1 MTKQRRLL
9 CNPSHIANLTIYKT
23 NHTGFYTNYRS
34 YFLGEKLTAKETET
48 SYIDLT
54 TQSTSTKKLSNTQG
68 MLAAAKKLQQFTY
81 KTSLFYYRKLKFTGK
96 GYKIKK
102 SKLKKSFKLYFGRS
116 HTQYLFSGGLR
127 FKKLSKYRLFLLSN
141 NKKRLNRIMT
151 LTLKTRPLNRYT
163 KRGLRCTR
171 QFVLKRPGKKSTY

>member
-1 MTKQRRLL
+1 MTKRRRLL
-9 CNPSHIANLTIYKT
+9 CSPVHIANFTIYQT
-23 NHTGFYTNYRS
+23 SYTGFYTNYRS
-34 YFLGEKLTAKETET
+34 YFLGEKLIPKDTEDA
-48 SYIDLT
+48 YIDLT
-54 TQSTSTKKLSNTQG
+54 TQSTSVNKLSNTQV

-102 SKLKKSFKLYFGRS
+102 SKLKKSFKFYFGRS

-127 FKKLSKYRLFLLSN
+127 FKKLSKYRLFLVSN

-151 LTLKTRPLNRYT
+151 LSLRTRPLNRYT

-171 QFVLKRPGKKSTY
+171 QFILKRPGKKSTY

>member
-1 MTKQRRLL
+1 MTKRRRLL
-9 CNPSHIANLTIYKT
+9 CSPVHINMFTVYKT
-23 NHTGFYTNYRS
+23 SYTGFYTNYRA
-34 YFLGEKLTAKETET
+34 YFLGEKLSSKETEGA
-48 SYIDLT
+48 YVDLT
-54 TQSTSTKKLSNTQG
+54 TQSSSVNKLSSTQP
-68 MLAAAKKLQQFTY
+68 MLTAAKKLQQFTY

-102 SKLKKSFKLYFGRS
+102 SKTKKSFKFYFGRS
-116 HTQYLFSGGLR
+116 HRQYLFSGGLR

-141 NKKRLNRIMT
+141 NKKRLNRVMT
-151 LTLKTRPLNRYT
+151 LTLRTRPLNRYT